1 MNAIQRLNEFNQI
14 APALITQDRTIV
26 EWLVNHDFFDAP
38 ASTKYHGAY
47 NGGLYN
53 HSKGVYFALLTLTN
67 ALNLEWQRP
76 ESPFII
82 GMFHDLCKID
92 QYREIVDD
100 PGKTMFGTSEPEG
113 RVVHY
118 EYNNELLLSGHGAKS
133 VLILSSFL
141 QLTEE
146 EMLCIRYHMGAY
158 EKDDWT
164 GYDLAIKKYPNV
176 LLTHTADMYAS
187 KVDGT

>member
-1 MNAIQRLNEFNQI
+1 
-14 APALITQDRTIV
+14 
-26 EWLVNHDFFDAP
+26 
-38 ASTKYHGAY
+38 
-47 NGGLYN
+47 
-53 HSKGVYFALLTLTN
+53 
-67 ALNLEWQRP
+67 
-76 ESPFII
+76 
-82 GMFHDLCKID
+82 
-92 QYREIVDD
+92 
-100 PGKTMFGTSEPEG
+100 MFGTSEPEG